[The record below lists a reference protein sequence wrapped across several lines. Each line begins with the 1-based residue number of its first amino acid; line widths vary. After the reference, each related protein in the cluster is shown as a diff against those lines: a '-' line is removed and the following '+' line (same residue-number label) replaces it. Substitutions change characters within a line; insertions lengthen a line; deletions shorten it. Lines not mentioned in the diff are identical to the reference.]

1 MKRVQATIDL
11 PEDLYLS
18 LSGVGITR
26 DQIVSESKKLLALK
40 YFQTKILSL
49 EKATELSGL
58 SKWRF
63 IEYLSQNNIPI
74 IDYDDEVIYIPEAV
88 FQEVTEASEQRS
100 RAPEVKE
107 SERPFPID
115 LNLPLRCLQK
125 GRGS

>member
-1 MKRVQATIDL
+1 MKMVQATIDL

-26 DQIVSESKKLLALK
+26 DQIVSDSKKLLALK

-49 EKATELSGL
+49 GKATELSGL

-74 IDYDDEVIYIPEAV
+74 IDYDDDEIEREFERA
-88 FQEVTEASEQRS
+88 EQIIKELRS
-100 RAPEVKE
+100 
-107 SERPFPID
+107 
-115 LNLPLRCLQK
+115 
-125 GRGS
+125 

>member
-1 MKRVQATIDL
+1 MKMVQATIDL

-49 EKATELSGL
+49 GKATELSGL

-74 IDYDDEVIYIPEAV
+74 IDYDDDEIEREFEIAK
-88 FQEVTEASEQRS
+88 QIITELKS
-100 RAPEVKE
+100 
-107 SERPFPID
+107 
-115 LNLPLRCLQK
+115 
-125 GRGS
+125 